1 MQDVPDRS
9 TTGGMQADLRRIPH
23 PVLSELRSQDLV
35 IAVFTPKRTFSVR
48 HPSEPKGG
56 VRQRWDLT

>member
-23 PVLSELRSQDLV
+23 PVLSELQIQDLAM
-35 IAVFTPKRTFSVR
+35 AVFSQKRRFSVR

-56 VRQRWDLT
+56 IRRHWDLT